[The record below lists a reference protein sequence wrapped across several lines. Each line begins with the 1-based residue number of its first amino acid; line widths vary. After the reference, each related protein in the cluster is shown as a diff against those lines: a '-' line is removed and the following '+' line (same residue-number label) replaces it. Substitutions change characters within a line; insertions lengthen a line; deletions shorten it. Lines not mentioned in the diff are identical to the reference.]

1 MTRKAKGAAVV
12 AVGFDDQT
20 EALMATAF
28 SLARRF
34 GVELRVVHV
43 VAPLEGLGAFDYSAS
58 LYVSPLTATWDD
70 EGAKTQAGEK
80 MQQLLAEV
88 PNDVKATGAVLSGP
102 PTPCIAAEAIARRA
116 SVILTA
122 CNPDGYSALS
132 QGFSTSI
139 GLMHEAQ
146 LPVLTISRYAPL
158 DFAKR
163 GFHILLGDDLQEASH
178 EAVLKAYELAT
189 RMGRETCLHHIH
201 VHSLVRALI
210 GNGVTLRPDATN
222 ATIEDQLDRE
232 NEVRTAKLKTRADTW
247 LNRAKEAGVNITVDV
262 RVGHVQTEIGAAAS
276 DFVPDLYVFGRHRLF
291 RARPFLIGRMPFRTM
306 LAERRAVLLVPP
318 AQELYARLPFPAP

>member
-1 MTRKAKGAAVV
+1 MTKKANGAAVV

-20 EALMATAF
+20 EALLATAY

-34 GVELRVVHV
+34 RIELRVVHV
-43 VAPLEGLGAFDYSAS
+43 VAPLEGLGAFDYTAS
-58 LYVSPLTATWDD
+58 LYASPLTATWDD
-70 EGAKTQAGEK
+70 EGARAQASEK
-80 MQQLLAEV
+80 MQQLLAKV
-88 PNDVKATGAVLSGP
+88 PGDVIATGVVLSGP
-102 PTPCIAAEAIARRA
+102 PTPCIAAEAVARRA
-116 SVILTA
+116 SVIVTA

-146 LPVLTISRYAPL
+146 LPVLTISRDAAL
-158 DFAKR
+158 DFAKP
-163 GFHILLGDDLQEASH
+163 GFHILLGDDLQDASH

-189 RMGRETCLHHIH
+189 RMGRETCLHHVH

-210 GNGVTLRPDATN
+210 GNGLTLKPNEPN

-232 NEVRTAKLKTRADTW
+232 NEVRAAKLKERADTW
-247 LNRAKEAGVNITVDV
+247 LGRAKEAGVNITVDV
-262 RVGHVQTEIGAAAS
+262 RVGNVQAEITAAAG
-276 DFVPDLYVFGRHRLF
+276 DFVPDLYIFGRHRLF

-318 AQELYARLPFPAP
+318 TQELYARLPFPAL